1 MRNVVDMISD
11 VLFGAALVVVIILS
25 VHALKERPQL
35 AATPCTSM
43 HRQMIVLQRVD
54 SHGQLV
60 STPAVVDVC
69 DKANVAYLGPK

>member
-1 MRNVVDMISD
+1 MKTFYEAVSGA
-11 VLFGAALVVVIILS
+11 LFGAMVVALAILS

-43 HRQMIVLQRVD
+43 HRQLIVLQRVD
-54 SHGQLV
+54 SRGQLV

-69 DKANVAYLGPK
+69 DRANVAYLEPK